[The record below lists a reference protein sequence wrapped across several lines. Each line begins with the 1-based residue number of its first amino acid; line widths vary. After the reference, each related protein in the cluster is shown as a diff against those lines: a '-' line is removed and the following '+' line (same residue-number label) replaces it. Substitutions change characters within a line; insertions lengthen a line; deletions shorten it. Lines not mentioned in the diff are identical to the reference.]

1 MCLEILGMDKSNELM
16 KTASKVSLA
25 EQSLS
30 KKPSGRLKLKNKS
43 AFVSVG
49 HASRL
54 SDQRRHVDV
63 CDPAL
68 SLNAHIFEKQ
78 PCVTVDADGIRF
90 EPFEVDD
97 VHAEI
102 CSLLPIE
109 KDVAV
114 IPFDSDG
121 CIPRRTLHDNV
132 FQIKVNVRED
142 PIQSLVPF
150 TCHRQGGA

>member
-1 MCLEILGMDKSNELM
+1 M

-54 SDQRRHVDV
+54 SDQRRHVDIFN
-63 CDPAL
+63 PTL

-78 PCVTVDADGIRF
+78 FRVTVDADGIRF

-97 VHAEI
+97 VNAEI
-102 CSLLPIE
+102 RPLLPIK

-121 CIPRRTLHDNV
+121 CIPRRTLHDSV
-132 FQIKVNVRED
+132 FQIKVNVWKYS
-142 PIQSLVPF
+142 IQSLVPF